1 MYQNV
6 LLIIIK
12 ISIMY
17 EGSYFW
23 GMDIIWWF
31 IWICLVVWIF
41 ALPYDI
47 PGQRKRKNS
56 PLDVLKARFAAGQ
69 ITKDEYQESKK
80 ILENN

>member
-1 MYQNV
+1 
-6 LLIIIK
+6 
-12 ISIMY
+12 MY